1 MKMSKKLVVFPE
13 APRMWERVEP
23 KCDPEDETMGGIIEA
38 E

>member
-1 MKMSKKLVVFPE
+1 MVVFPE
-13 APRMWERVEP
+13 APRMWESVEP